1 MDWGRSA
8 EIEFHCWGNGWIG
21 KRKGELQRL
30 KRDGVRLSA
39 YRIGFGLGLDSEQ
52 ILSLEEELGEE
63 RGGFAFAGRR

>member
-1 MDWGRSA
+1 M
-8 EIEFHCWGNGWIG
+8 IG

-39 YRIGFGLGLDSEQ
+39 YRIGFGLVLDSEQ